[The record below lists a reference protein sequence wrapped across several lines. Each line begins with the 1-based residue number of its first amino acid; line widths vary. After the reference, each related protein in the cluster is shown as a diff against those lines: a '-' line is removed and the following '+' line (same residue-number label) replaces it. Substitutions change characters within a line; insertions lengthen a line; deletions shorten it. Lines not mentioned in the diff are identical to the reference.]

1 MVTRSQ
7 RPLTRRRF
15 AGMLLGALAI
25 TAVGLGAACGDDGST
40 AGTRDDPFPVKD
52 PRSRCGNLGTSC

>member
-1 MVTRSQ
+1 MDTRSR
-7 RPLTRRRF
+7 RPLSRRRV
-15 AGMLLGALAI
+15 AGMLLSAFAV

>member
-1 MVTRSQ
+1 MDDRSR

-15 AGMLLGALAI
+15 ARVLLGALASA
-25 TAVGLGAACGDDGST
+25 AVSLGAACGDDGST